1 MELAK
6 NQEHTV
12 TIEGYGEGGMGVARI
27 DGRVVFVHG
36 ALRGEKCRVL
46 ILKTL
51 KSVAFAKVLEVI
63 EPSSERITPDCPY
76 FPRCGGCTYRHI
88 RYEEELRLKR
98 QRVQDNLSRIGGS
111 DVTVEEILGA
121 QDTLHYRNKAQYP
134 VSKDGAV
141 GFYRARTH
149 EVIECEHCLL
159 VRPEADA
166 AAEAL
171 REYMQSCR
179 VAGYDEKTGRGLV
192 RHLYIRSNAAG
203 ESLVCVLVNGDKL
216 PKEDRLVTL
225 LRDACPKC
233 TGIVLGTNTKK
244 GNVILGDRYRTLWGS
259 DRLEDTL
266 CGKTFRLS
274 VPSFYQ
280 VNHEQAERLYAKAIE
295 YAQLTGEETVLD
307 LTVKKGMN
315 QGWFG
320 NADVAGGT
328 EDRYMGRFMLNRFV
342 DKTQVSVVGSAN
354 NVNDQGFSGGGG
366 PPRWRRNN
374 GLTATKMLG
383 VNFATQTDKLELGG
397 SARYN
402 YQDGDIAS
410 IGSTEDF
417 LPNGNSYSN
426 SNSRQRNKAKNF
438 NADFR
443 MEWKPDSMTN
453 IIFRPNFSYGK
464 TDNLSNSESGTF
476 NSDPYSL
483 VSDPNNWL
491 NLEKIL
497 NPDDDPLRSIR
508 INAINSGSLSD
519 NKSVSTDATLQL
531 NRKLNDK
538 GRNVTFRGRFGY
550 TNNDNNQYTES
561 ETHYFQLLNALGG
574 DSILVRN
581 QYITTPTKNYNY
593 SAQLTY
599 SEPIA
604 RATFLQFSYQFQY
617 KYSESDKTTYDLQGF
632 PDWGLSTQLPTGYE
646 EHAVDSLGKYAEYR
660 YYNHDA
666 SVSLRFIREKYQLS
680 AGMSF
685 QPQHSVLSYKRGD
698 YMIDT
703 TRNVFNFAPN
713 LDLRIRFSKVS
724 QLRMTYRGRSSQ
736 PSMENLLPIVDNS
749 NPQNVRIGNPGLK
762 PSFTH
767 NMRFFYNTYN
777 AEKQRGIMSH
787 VNFSATQNSI
797 SNSRVYNSETGGWT
811 TTPKNINGNWNA
823 FGMFGFN
830 TALPNKKYTINSFS
844 NANYQNNVAYLT
856 SGKGADAVERKNTT
870 TNLTLGER
878 LNAAYRNDWFEFGLN
893 GSISYSIEKDK
904 LTPDN
909 NQEPYT
915 FSYGANTQISM
926 PWNMTL
932 STNIANQSRRGYTDS
947 SMNRNELIWNAQLSQ
962 TFLKGNATVSFEMY
976 DILKKQ
982 SNISRSLTASGRS
995 VYEYNGV
1002 NSYCMLHFIYRLNIF
1017 GSKAARDKMQG
1028 RRGFGGPGFGPG
1040 GSAGEEREAG
1050 SGGNGAA
1057 L

>member
-1 MELAK
+1 MKKIITGMVLLLVTTLSAFSQTK
-6 NQEHTV
+6 NITV
-12 TIEGYGEGGMGVARI
+12 S
-27 DGRVVFVHG
+27 GRVVEEDTKEPAAQATIQLLSLPDSTYVTGIASTGQGYFTLPKVGAGKYVLKISYIGFKNKFVPLQLS
-36 ALRGEKCRVL
+36 A
-46 ILKTL
+46 
-51 KSVAFAKVLEVI
+51 A
-63 EPSSERITPDCPY
+63 TPTKNV
-76 FPRCGGCTYRHI
+76 G
-88 RYEEELRLKR
+88 
-98 QRVQDNLSRIGGS
+98 
-111 DVTVEEILGA
+111 TVPLA
-121 QDTLHYRNKAQYP
+121 TD
-134 VSKDGAV
+134 AV
-141 GFYRARTH
+141 M
-149 EVIECEHCLL
+149 L
-159 VRPEADA
+159 
-166 AAEAL
+166 AEA
-171 REYMQSCR
+171 
-179 VAGYDEKTGRGLV
+179 
-192 RHLYIRSNAAG
+192 
-203 ESLVCVLVNGDKL
+203 
-216 PKEDRLVTL
+216 
-225 LRDACPKC
+225 
-233 TGIVLGTNTKK
+233 
-244 GNVILGDRYRTLWGS
+244 VITAEAPQVQVV
-259 DRLEDTL
+259 EDTL
-266 CGKTFRLS
+266 VYNSSAYRTPEGAMLEELVKKLPGAEIDDEGNVKINGKDLS
-274 VPSFYQ
+274 KIMVDGKEFFGGDVKTGLKNLP
-280 VNHEQAERLYAKAIE
+280 VDMIE
-295 YAQLTGEETVLD
+295 KLKTYDKKSDLARITGIDDGEEETVLD
-307 LTVKKGMN
+307 LSVKKGMN

-328 EDRYMGRFMLNRFV
+328 EDRYMGRLMVNRFV
-342 DKTQVSVVGSAN
+342 EKTQVSLIGSAN

-383 VNFATQTDKLELGG
+383 LNFATQTDKLELGG

-402 YQDGDIAS
+402 YMDADIVS
-410 IGSTEDF
+410 IGSTENF

-426 SNSRQRNKAKNF
+426 SNSIQGNNNKSF

-443 MEWKPDSMTN
+443 LEWKPDSMTN

-476 NSDPYSL
+476 NEDPYSL
-483 VSDPNNWL
+483 VANPNDYL
-491 NLEKIL
+491 NLGSIIGE
-497 NPDDDPLRSIR
+497 DPLRSIR
-508 INAINSGSLSD
+508 INAINSGTLNDNNSLSA
-519 NKSVSTDATLQL
+519 NATLQL
-531 NRKLNDK
+531 NRKLNSR
-538 GRNVTFRGRFGY
+538 GRNITFRGRFGY
-550 TNNDNNQYTES
+550 SNNDNNQYTES
-561 ETHYFQLLNALGG
+561 ETHYFQLQNYLGQ
-574 DSILVRN
+574 DSVLIRN

-617 KYSESDKTTYDLQGF
+617 KYSESDKTTFDLQDF
-632 PDWGLSTQLPTGYE
+632 TDWGLEDQLPSGYE
-646 EHAVDSLGKYAEYR
+646 DHAVDSLGKYAEYR

-666 SVSLRFIREKYQLS
+666 SVSLRFIREKYQLT

-713 LDLRIRFSKVS
+713 VDLRVRFSKVS
-724 QLRMTYRGRSSQ
+724 QLRLTYRGRNSQ

-749 NPQNVRIGNPGLK
+749 NPQNIRVGNPGLK
-762 PSFTH
+762 PAFTH
-767 NMRFFYNTYN
+767 NMRVFYNTYN

-830 TALPNKKYTINSFS
+830 TALRNKKYTINSFS
-844 NANYQNNVAYLT
+844 NINYQNNVAYLT
-856 SGKGADAVERKNTT
+856 DNQTRAENKNTT
-870 TNLTLGER
+870 TNMTLGER
-878 LNAAYRNDWFEFGLN
+878 LNAAYRNEWFEFGLN

-915 FSYGANTQISM
+915 FSYGASTTVNM
-926 PWNMTL
+926 PWSMSL
-932 STNIANQSRRGYTDS
+932 STNMANQSRRGYTDS

-962 TFLKGNATVSFEMY
+962 TFLKGAATVSFEMY

-1002 NSYCMLHFIYRLNIF
+1002 NSY
-1017 GSKAARDKMQG
+1017 
-1028 RRGFGGPGFGPG
+1028 
-1040 GSAGEEREAG
+1040 
-1050 SGGNGAA
+1050 
-1057 L
+1057 

>member
-1 MELAK
+1 MKKIITGMALLLVTTLSAFSQTK
-6 NQEHTV
+6 NITV
-12 TIEGYGEGGMGVARI
+12 S
-27 DGRVVFVHG
+27 GRVVEDTKEPAIQATVQLLSLPDSVQASGTATTSQGYFTLPKVSAG
-36 ALRGEKCRVL
+36 KYVL
-46 ILKTL
+46 KVSYIGFKSQYLPMHLYATTTAKNVGTL
-51 KSVAFAKVLEVI
+51 TLE
-63 EPSSERITPDCPY
+63 TD
-76 FPRCGGCTYRHI
+76 
-88 RYEEELRLKR
+88 
-98 QRVQDNLSRIGGS
+98 
-111 DVTVEEILGA
+111 
-121 QDTLHYRNKAQYP
+121 
-134 VSKDGAV
+134 AV
-141 GFYRARTH
+141 M
-149 EVIECEHCLL
+149 L
-159 VRPEADA
+159 
-166 AAEAL
+166 AEA
-171 REYMQSCR
+171 
-179 VAGYDEKTGRGLV
+179 V
-192 RHLYIRSNAAG
+192 
-203 ESLVCVLVNGDKL
+203 
-216 PKEDRLVTL
+216 VT
-225 LRDACPKC
+225 AEAPQ
-233 TGIVLGTNTKK
+233 VQ
-244 GNVILGDRYRTLWGS
+244 VV
-259 DRLEDTL
+259 EDTL
-266 CGKTFRLS
+266 VYNSSAYRTPEGAMLEELVKKLPGAEIDDEGNVKINGKDLS
-274 VPSFYQ
+274 KIMVDGKEFFGGDVKTGLKNLP
-280 VNHEQAERLYAKAIE
+280 VDMIE
-295 YAQLTGEETVLD
+295 KLKTYDKKSDLARITGIDDGEEETVLD

-320 NADVAGGT
+320 NADLAGGT

-366 PPRWRRNN
+366 GPRWRRNN

-417 LPNGNSYSN
+417 LPDGNSYSN
-426 SNSRQRNKAKNF
+426 SNSRQRNKNKNF

-443 MEWKPDSMTN
+443 LEWKPDSMTN

-464 TDNLSNSESGTF
+464 TDNLSGSESGTF
-476 NSDPYSL
+476 NADPYSL
-483 VSDPNNWL
+483 VTDPNNWL

-497 NPDDDPLRSIR
+497 NPDDDLLRSVR
-508 INAINSGSLSD
+508 INATNSGSLSD

-561 ETHYFQLLNALGG
+561 ETHYFKLMNYLQTG
-574 DSILVRN
+574 DSVLIRN
-581 QYITTPTKNYNY
+581 QYIATPTKNYNY

-632 PDWGLSTQLPTGYE
+632 PDWGLSTLLPTGYE
-646 EHAVDSLGKYAEYR
+646 EHVVDSLGKYAEYR

-844 NANYQNNVAYLT
+844 NANYQNYVAYLT

-1017 GSKAARDKMQG
+1017 GSKAARERMQG
-1028 RRGFGGPGFGPG
+1028 RRGFGGPGFSPGGPG
-1040 GSAGEEREAG
+1040 GF
-1050 SGGNGAA
+1050 GGRRPF
-1057 L
+1057 

>member
-1 MELAK
+1 MKKIITGMALLLTTTLSAFSQTK
-6 NQEHTV
+6 NITV
-12 TIEGYGEGGMGVARI
+12 S
-27 DGRVVFVHG
+27 GRVVEDTKEPAIQATVQLLTLPDSAQAAGTATTAQGYFTLPKVSAG
-36 ALRGEKCRVL
+36 KYVL
-46 ILKTL
+46 KVSYIGFKNQYLPMHLYATTATKNVGTL
-51 KSVAFAKVLEVI
+51 TLE
-63 EPSSERITPDCPY
+63 TD
-76 FPRCGGCTYRHI
+76 
-88 RYEEELRLKR
+88 
-98 QRVQDNLSRIGGS
+98 
-111 DVTVEEILGA
+111 
-121 QDTLHYRNKAQYP
+121 
-134 VSKDGAV
+134 AV
-141 GFYRARTH
+141 M
-149 EVIECEHCLL
+149 L
-159 VRPEADA
+159 
-166 AAEAL
+166 AEA
-171 REYMQSCR
+171 
-179 VAGYDEKTGRGLV
+179 V
-192 RHLYIRSNAAG
+192 
-203 ESLVCVLVNGDKL
+203 
-216 PKEDRLVTL
+216 VT
-225 LRDACPKC
+225 AEAPQ
-233 TGIVLGTNTKK
+233 VQ
-244 GNVILGDRYRTLWGS
+244 VV
-259 DRLEDTL
+259 EDTL
-266 CGKTFRLS
+266 VYNSSAYRTPDGAMLEELVKKLPGAEIDDEGNVKINGKDLKKIMVDGKEFFGGD
-274 VPSFYQ
+274 V
-280 VNHEQAERLYAKAIE
+280 K
-295 YAQLTGEETVLD
+295 TGLKNLPVDMVDKLKTYDKKSDLARITGIDNGEEETVLD

-342 DKTQVSVVGSAN
+342 DKTQVSLVGSAN

-366 PPRWRRNN
+366 GPRWRRNN

-383 VNFATQTDKLELGG
+383 VNFATQTNKLELGG

-443 MEWKPDSMTN
+443 LEWKPDSMTN

-464 TDNLSNSESGTF
+464 TDNLSGSESGTF
-476 NSDPYSL
+476 DSDPYSL
-483 VSDPNNWL
+483 VTDPNNWL

-561 ETHYFQLLNALGG
+561 ETHYFKLLNYLQTG
-574 DSILVRN
+574 DSVLIRN
-581 QYITTPTKNYNY
+581 QYIATPTKNYNY

-632 PDWGLSTQLPTGYE
+632 PDWGLSTQLPVGYE

-1040 GSAGEEREAG
+1040 HGP
-1050 SGGNGAA
+1050 GGFGGRRPF
-1057 L
+1057 

>member
-1 MELAK
+1 MLEELVKKLPGAEIDDEGNVKINGKDLKKIMVDGKEFFGGDVKTGLK
-6 NQEHTV
+6 NLPVDMVDKLKT
-12 TIEGYGEGGMGVARI
+12 YDKKSDLARI
-27 DGRVVFVHG
+27 
-36 ALRGEKCRVL
+36 
-46 ILKTL
+46 
-51 KSVAFAKVLEVI
+51 
-63 EPSSERITPDCPY
+63 
-76 FPRCGGCTYRHI
+76 
-88 RYEEELRLKR
+88 
-98 QRVQDNLSRIGGS
+98 
-111 DVTVEEILGA
+111 
-121 QDTLHYRNKAQYP
+121 
-134 VSKDGAV
+134 
-141 GFYRARTH
+141 
-149 EVIECEHCLL
+149 
-159 VRPEADA
+159 
-166 AAEAL
+166 
-171 REYMQSCR
+171 
-179 VAGYDEKTGRGLV
+179 
-192 RHLYIRSNAAG
+192 
-203 ESLVCVLVNGDKL
+203 
-216 PKEDRLVTL
+216 
-225 LRDACPKC
+225 
-233 TGIVLGTNTKK
+233 TGIDDG
-244 GNVILGDRYRTLWGS
+244 
-259 DRLEDTL
+259 E
-266 CGKTFRLS
+266 
-274 VPSFYQ
+274 
-280 VNHEQAERLYAKAIE
+280 
-295 YAQLTGEETVLD
+295 EETVLD

-342 DKTQVSVVGSAN
+342 DKTQVSLVGSAN

-366 PPRWRRNN
+366 GPRWRRNN

-383 VNFATQTDKLELGG
+383 VNFATQTNKLELGG

-443 MEWKPDSMTN
+443 LEWKPDSMTN

-464 TDNLSNSESGTF
+464 TDNLSGSESGTF
-476 NSDPYSL
+476 DSDPYSL
-483 VSDPNNWL
+483 VTDPNNWL

-561 ETHYFQLLNALGG
+561 ETHYFKLLNYLQTG
-574 DSILVRN
+574 DSVLIRN
-581 QYITTPTKNYNY
+581 QYIATPTKNYNY

-1040 GSAGEEREAG
+1040 HGP
-1050 SGGNGAA
+1050 GGFGGRRPF
-1057 L
+1057 